1 MKGLQINNILLSR
14 ITGLSNTIFS
24 AAIGL
29 VSIPFIISKIELLGY
44 GQWSVVWIF
53 IGIAAF
59 LDLGVSKQLVQ
70 NVANSNNKR
79 DKENFI
85 SGAKKSIFFIQISIV
100 LIHIFVYL
108 FCYYLIEI
116 DFDYYYFLISLAVF
130 LGTIQFNLYKSLFEG
145 LQKIYISN
153 IYSFLQTLLFYS
165 LSFLAIYANLEI
177 SQIIL
182 ISSSAFVT
190 IPLLMY
196 FHQLI
201 DLKTYQK
208 RKIDYREAYRM
219 YLNSISF
226 FHFNIATGMSI
237 PLARGIL
244 FSINPILHG
253 IFDVGLK
260 IGISSQS
267 LLSSLTLHLHAQ
279 LRNIRSSKKDIDEV
293 VYKNLLICLTLFL
306 IGNTTFFLFGN
317 SILGFLFNS
326 ESNYFWINCLLLF
339 SITSTSV
346 FEPFLRGLWAK
357 NEIAITT
364 KSKYLVIAS
373 ILFFAFLPS
382 EDSLLNIAI
391 GYSLGLFLSNLY
403 VFYFYKSIIK

>member
-1 MKGLQINNILLSR
+1 MLSR
-14 ITGLSNTIFS
+14 ITGLFNTIFS
-24 AAIGL
+24 ASIAIL
-29 VSIPFIISKIELLGY
+29 SIPFIISKINLLGY

-53 IGIAAF
+53 IGIASF

-70 NVANSNNKR
+70 NIAISNNQR
-79 DKENFI
+79 DIENFI
-85 SGAKKSIFFIQISIV
+85 SGAKKSIFSIQITIV
-100 LIHIFVYL
+100 LIHILVYL
-108 FCYYLIEI
+108 FCYLFRVDLYS
-116 DFDYYYFLISLAVF
+116 YYFLMSLAVF

-145 LQKIYISN
+145 LQKIYVSN
-153 IYSFLQTLLFYS
+153 IYSFLQTLFFYS
-165 LSFLAIYANLEI
+165 LTFIAIYSNLEI

-182 ISSSAFVT
+182 LSSSAFVAT
-190 IPLLMY
+190 PLLMY

-201 DLKTYQK
+201 ELNIYQK
-208 RKIDYREAYRM
+208 IKIDYREAYRM

-244 FSINPILHG
+244 FSINPVLHG

-279 LRNIRSSKKDIDEV
+279 LRNIRSKKKDIDEV
-293 VYKNLLICLTLFL
+293 VYKNLLICLILFA

-317 SILGFLFNS
+317 YILEFLFNS
-326 ESNYFWINCLLLF
+326 ETNYFWINFLLLF

-357 NEIAITT
+357 NEIPITT

-373 ILFFAFLPS
+373 ILLFAFLPS
-382 EDSLLNIAI
+382 KDILLNITI